1 MQTPYRLGLGPALIL
16 FCGLASYLVSAQAPQ
31 SEPVLVV
38 EGATLID
45 GNGGAPVPDSAIV
58 IRGNRIAS
66 VARRPKSRSH
76 WMPRPCA
83 QWESSTWSYGTPS
96 RFDPAVVSGM
106 WGTGTSNVAHL
117 IVNYRY

>member
-1 MQTPYRLGLGPALIL
+1 MQTPHRLGLGPRLIL
-16 FCGLASYLVSAQAPQ
+16 FCGLASYLLSAQAPQ
-31 SEPVLVV
+31 PEPALVV

-45 GNGGAPVPDSAIV
+45 GNGGTPVPDSAIV

-66 VARRPKSRSH
+66 VARREQAAYPPNAHIIDAAGK
-76 WMPRPCA
+76 
-83 QWESSTWSYGTPS
+83 
-96 RFDPAVVSGM
+96 FVIDPAVVKGM